1 MSKNHN
7 VFLARKNAPVKKIT
21 KRDDVELTI
30 YYMRD
35 HVKEVDP
42 EDDGNFIIEK
52 RPAIYSR
59 EKLNAKIQ
67 SYASDVD
74 LKQMIGRINS
84 KEEFAE
90 LVARTGLPQSGE
102 IIDQRPF
109 ENLTELEAEA
119 LIKRGESAWLSLP
132 DDLKGDLSKEEFL
145 KNFNA
150 QMLIDYANKLAA
162 QKTEVK
168 KEGE

>member
-1 MSKNHN
+1 MSVVRN
-7 VFLARKNAPVKKIT
+7 VFLARRDAPVT
-21 KRDDVELTI
+21 EVQKREDVELTI

-42 EDDGNFIIEK
+42 ADDGNFIIEK
-52 RPAIYSR
+52 RPAIFSR
-59 EKLNAKIQ
+59 EKLNEKIQ

-102 IIDQRPF
+102 TIDQRPF
-109 ENLTELEAEA
+109 ENLTDLQAEELIAKGEA
-119 LIKRGESAWLSLP
+119 AWASLP
-132 DDLKGDLSKEEFL
+132 AELKGDLTKEEFL
-145 KNFNA
+145 KNFNT
-150 QMLIDYANKLAA
+150 QMLVDYANQIAG
-162 QKTEVK
+162 QQTEP